1 MERNLLLI
9 EIENAYIGELYMQ
22 NGIPASKE
30 DGHGYGCRSVFT
42 IAQKRNGF
50 CTFQV
55 DDGIFT
61 LRVVLPT
68 KKE

>member
-9 EIENAYIGELYMQ
+9 EIENAYIGELHMQ

-30 DGHGYGCRSVFT
+30 EGHGYGCQSVLS
-42 IAQKRNGF
+42 IAQKRKGF
-50 CTFQV
+50 CTFQAE
-55 DDGIFT
+55 DGIFT